1 MFAGE
6 SPPPGRGTDRRSTL
20 FQFRYRA
27 GKSGQIYGLSRSNLS
42 KSRDNF
48 IRTVHTKQARS
59 QARQGTRGNTGSYKP
74 TVMVDRPMLDYEK
87 GKMLNKGAFG
97 SAFLAKCKKT
107 DTMVVIKMVDI
118 SKCSKKER
126 DSARKEVS
134 ILGALKHPNIIEYKN
149 SFEDGGFLCIVMAFA
164 EGGDL
169 TGKIKSQMALRKGF
183 GEDQILDW
191 FVQICLGL
199 KHVHDRKI
207 LHRDL
212 KSQNIFLTGSQKIIK
227 LGDFGIAKV
236 LDATNG
242 FAKTSIGTPYY
253 LVCDRAS
260 RELRRG
266 VRSTA
271 IRPPDACGRPP
282 APRPRRPPWPGC
294 PRPAMPDLPARAPAV
309 ARDLRGAAVQLQVGR
324 VEPGGHPLRAVHA
337 AVPRAREGGGEF
349 E

>member
-1 MFAGE
+1 
-6 SPPPGRGTDRRSTL
+6 
-20 FQFRYRA
+20 
-27 GKSGQIYGLSRSNLS
+27 
-42 KSRDNF
+42 
-48 IRTVHTKQARS
+48 
-59 QARQGTRGNTGSYKP
+59 
-74 TVMVDRPMLDYEK
+74 MVDRPMQDYEK

-97 SAFLAKCKKT
+97 SAFLARCKKT

-134 ILGALKHPNIIEYKN
+134 ILGAMKHPNIIEYKN

-169 TGKIKSQMALRKGF
+169 TGKIKNQMALKRGF
-183 GEDQILDW
+183 SEDQILDW

-253 LVCDRAS
+253 LVCIT
-260 RELRRG
+260 
-266 VRSTA
+266 VHTA
-271 IRPPDACGRPP
+271 IRKSSA
-282 APRPRRPPWPGC
+282 
-294 PRPAMPDLPARAPAV
+294 RPACAISHSVDILPCASFRATWASVAALCVLDTCWKVDIPAKRMV
-309 ARDLRGAAVQLQVGR
+309 PTERVLVTWKSIGLKRGG
-324 VEPGGHPLRAVHA
+324 
-337 AVPRAREGGGEF
+337 PRQ
-349 E
+349 